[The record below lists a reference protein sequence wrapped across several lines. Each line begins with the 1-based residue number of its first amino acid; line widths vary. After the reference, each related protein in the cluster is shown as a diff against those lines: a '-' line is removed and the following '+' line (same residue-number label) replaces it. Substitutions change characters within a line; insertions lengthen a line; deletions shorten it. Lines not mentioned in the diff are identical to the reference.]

1 MKIALISTYELG
13 RQPFGLA
20 SPAAWLRK
28 RGHEVACVDL
38 SREALAEEAVHGAGL
53 IGFYLP
59 MHTAARMTLQII
71 EPLREMNPQ
80 AHFCVFGL
88 YARLN
93 EAVFR
98 KAGVKNILGSEF
110 EEELAELAEKISG
123 RRGEEKRSGEENDG
137 AIPRL
142 KFEVPDRKGLPELKR
157 YAHLVMPSGEHRT
170 TGYTEASRGCK
181 HLCRHCPIVPVYRGV
196 FRIVQ
201 PEVVL
206 ADIRQQ
212 VKAGAKHITFGDADF
227 WNGITHAM
235 RIVEA
240 LHEEFPELTYDA
252 TIKIEH
258 LRKHKRHLGRLG
270 ETGCLLVTSA
280 VESLDDAV
288 LEKLEKGHTRADF
301 LEALEDCRSAGVA
314 LQPTFVPFTP
324 WTTIESYL
332 QLLET
337 LRDCGLE
344 ETVAPI
350 QLGIRLLIPA
360 GSRLLELGEIQ
371 KVCGAFDET
380 ALVHPWRHEDARMD
394 ALATEV
400 QEIAAAGEK
409 RQETRGETFA
419 RIWRAAWASADQSE
433 EYKSLP
439 IVAGRATVPYLNEPW
454 YC

>member
-1 MKIALISTYELG
+1 
-13 RQPFGLA
+13 
-20 SPAAWLRK
+20 
-28 RGHEVACVDL
+28 
-38 SREALAEEAVHGAGL
+38 
-53 IGFYLP
+53 
-59 MHTAARMTLQII
+59 
-71 EPLREMNPQ
+71 
-80 AHFCVFGL
+80 
-88 YARLN
+88 
-93 EAVFR
+93 
-98 KAGVKNILGSEF
+98 
-110 EEELAELAEKISG
+110 
-123 RRGEEKRSGEENDG
+123 
-137 AIPRL
+137 
-142 KFEVPDRKGLPELKR
+142 
-157 YAHLVMPSGEHRT
+157 
-170 TGYTEASRGCK
+170 
-181 HLCRHCPIVPVYRGV
+181 
-196 FRIVQ
+196 
-201 PEVVL
+201 
-206 ADIRQQ
+206 
-212 VKAGAKHITFGDADF
+212 
-227 WNGITHAM
+227 
-235 RIVEA
+235 

-258 LRKHKRHLGRLG
+258 LRKHKRHLGRLR

-350 QLGIRLLIPA
+350 QLGIRLLMPA

-400 QEIAAAGEK
+400 QEIAASAEK
-409 RQETRGETFA
+409 RKETRGETFA